1 MTRAGGA
8 RDAGSIALEFTLV
21 APALLLL
28 LAFLLACAR
37 YTSAGATLDAGVRDA
52 ARAAT
57 TSRSADAQQR
67 ATAVVRGALA
77 PGACADSLVVDPL
90 PEFVAGRPVTVTA
103 RCTVPV
109 GDLGLP
115 GCPGTSPSPARSR
128 RRWTPTGSCREA
140 PEGSL
145 RGHLRVT
152 WEATAARSPRPC
164 PCWRWS
170 CSCWP
175 GSSSTRA
182 GS

>member
-1 MTRAGGA
+1 MTRARGA

-57 TSRSADAQQR
+57 TSRSAAEAQQR
-67 ATAVVRGALA
+67 ATAVVRAAVA

-90 PEFVAGRPVTVTA
+90 PQFLAGRPVTVTA

-115 GCPGTSPSPARSR
+115 GMP
-128 RRWTPTGSCREA
+128 
-140 PEGSL
+140 
-145 RGHLRVT
+145 GHLTVT
-152 WEATAARSPRPC
+152 SAFSSPLDPNREL
-164 PCWRWS
+164 S
-170 CSCWP
+170 
-175 GSSSTRA
+175 
-182 GS
+182 